1 MLGWTSLLGLHYCH
15 ASVGLSDSIVM
26 REVPPSTIIDLSSA
40 DQARRAHTTCPLQ
53 TGRQGSHYLSS
64 ADANTAW
71 YRYTALTEA
80 PMRPAETTLG
90 SRLEPGALR
99 STPDSRMVAT
109 TANLCSSSR
118 QGGREG
124 GGEPGALRSTPD
136 SRIVATTANL
146 CSGNDCEPVQW
157 QRLRTCA
164 AAGRKGAKE
173 RVYS

>member
-15 ASVGLSDSIVM
+15 GSVGLSVSIVM
-26 REVPPSTIIDLSSA
+26 REVPPSIIDLSSA
-40 DQARRAHTTCPLQ
+40 DQAQARWAHTTCPLQ

-109 TANLCSSSR
+109 TANLGSSSR
-118 QGGREG
+118 QEG
-124 GGEPGALRSTPD
+124 GELVERAGKGSILGVTSNRSITYILREPCWIPHSQCGSTD
-136 SRIVATTANL
+136 
-146 CSGNDCEPVQW
+146 
-157 QRLRTCA
+157 
-164 AAGRKGAKE
+164 E
-173 RVYS
+173 RR